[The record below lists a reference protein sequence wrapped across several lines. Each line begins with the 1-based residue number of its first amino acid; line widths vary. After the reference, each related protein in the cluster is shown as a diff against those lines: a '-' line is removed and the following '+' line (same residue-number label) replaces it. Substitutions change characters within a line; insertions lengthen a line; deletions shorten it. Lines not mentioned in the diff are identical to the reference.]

1 MANRK
6 ACYGSNK
13 AFAADMKKMVNNPL
27 LRFRHFSFTFSFRC
41 FYVILILDMFVFY
54 LKARGKVNNVSCQCI
69 DKHGKYSIE
78 NLRS

>member
-27 LRFRHFSFTFSFRC
+27 LRFIYFCFKNKVRNEKFSFSLHSMLS
-41 FYVILILDMFVFY
+41 V
-54 LKARGKVNNVSCQCI
+54 
-69 DKHGKYSIE
+69 
-78 NLRS
+78 

>member
-27 LRFRHFSFTFSFRC
+27 LRLLDLLLQSLCIIVLLIRSLFENSRRIDSSF
-41 FYVILILDMFVFY
+41 Y
-54 LKARGKVNNVSCQCI
+54 Q
-69 DKHGKYSIE
+69 
-78 NLRS
+78 

>member
-27 LRFRHFSFTFSFRC
+27 LRLLDLLLQSLCIVVCVHQKFFESSRFIAVCINKYCLF
-41 FYVILILDMFVFY
+41 LIGY
-54 LKARGKVNNVSCQCI
+54 
-69 DKHGKYSIE
+69 
-78 NLRS
+78 

>member
-27 LRFRHFSFTFSFRC
+27 LRFIFHFVLRINSEMRNSVLVYIRC
-41 FYVILILDMFVFY
+41 YQFDL
-54 LKARGKVNNVSCQCI
+54 
-69 DKHGKYSIE
+69 
-78 NLRS
+78 

>member
-27 LRFRHFSFTFSFRC
+27 LRFIFTNSRNTS
-41 FYVILILDMFVFY
+41 
-54 LKARGKVNNVSCQCI
+54 KVR
-69 DKHGKYSIE
+69 D
-78 NLRS
+78 